1 MRWEM
6 LGEIRNTYTILVEK
20 AERKRPLRRPRQR
33 WEDTIKMD
41 LKEIGLHTTGSYLE
55 PVESSPHVYTLVS
68 LGSDVLLTSHL
79 CLQLPRGLSLSDF
92 PTNLCSHF
100 STPHKC

>member
-1 MRWEM
+1 MSKTHSM
-6 LGEIRNTYTILVEK
+6 LGEIRNTYKILVEK
-20 AERKRPLRRPRQR
+20 PERKRPLRTPRQR

-68 LGSDVLLTSHL
+68 LGPDVLFMSTAPKRPLTF
-79 CLQLPRGLSLSDF
+79 RF
-92 PTNLCSHF
+92 PN
-100 STPHKC
+100 